1 MSEKSLPNYLHV
13 FEHRLNSIKSK
24 LKHQLGLPKEKRE
37 KKVLKSLLKEAKKF
51 KVLVRE
57 VKDEHAVN
65 CPHCGKKI

>member
-1 MSEKSLPNYLHV
+1 MSDKSLPNYLHV

-57 VKDEHAVN
+57 VQDEHAVN